1 MESSDTGE
9 ASTKKNGGR
18 SESLRIDEEVKLDWS
33 SVTSCPASRTRGAA
47 SAAVAV
53 AGMCLDS
60 NRRRKQAKPAK
71 SFKGESSLE

>member
-9 ASTKKNGGR
+9 ASNKKNEGT

-47 SAAVAV
+47 SAVAV